1 MAMKKMLVLLL
12 ISFVGTVAA
21 YYPNNQVIVNF
32 DCTPYH
38 YNDPYYYS
46 DPCYLDHAH
55 YHHEPS
61 LPSERYLRRQ
71 LYWLYRYNPH
81 ILELAHFPVDYFI
94 KSLADHINVLE
105 NKSIQKKSGLR
116 SNAMM
121 RGSLFSL
128 FSALWGYV
136 AHDAYTKSIK
146 KGKSHEI
153 IPVIMLGTV
162 SAFLATVAGIQFDR
176 AYRYA
181 ERLLERLERDK
192 RILVVLEN
200 IKFARV

>member
-1 MAMKKMLVLLL
+1 MKKLLALLL
-12 ISFVGTVAA
+12 ISSMAISTA
-21 YYPNNQVIVNF
+21 YYPNQVIVNF
-32 DCTPYH
+32 DCTPYY

-46 DPCYLDHAH
+46 DDPCYLDHAH

-61 LPSERYLRRQ
+61 LPSEKYLRRQ

-94 KSLADHINVLE
+94 HSLTDHIKVLE
-105 NKSIQKKSGLR
+105 NKMVHKRTGLR

-121 RGSLFSL
+121 RGTLFSA
-128 FSALWGYV
+128 FSALWGYL
-136 AHDAYTKSIK
+136 AHDVYTKNIK
-146 KGKSHEI
+146 MKKSHEV

-181 ERLLERLERDK
+181 ERLLDRLERDK

-200 IKFARV
+200 IKFSRAR

>member
-1 MAMKKMLVLLL
+1 MKKMLVLLL
-12 ISFVGTVAA
+12 ISFTGTIAA
-21 YYPNNQVIVNF
+21 HYPNNQVIVNF
-32 DCTPYH
+32 DCTPYY

-71 LYWLYRYNPH
+71 LYWLYRCNPR
-81 ILELAHFPVDYFI
+81 ILELAQFPVDYFM
-94 KSLADHINVLE
+94 KSLTDHIKVLE
-105 NKSIQKKSGLR
+105 NKIVQKRSGLR

-136 AHDAYTKSIK
+136 AHDVYTKSIK
-146 KGKSHEI
+146 KGNSQEI
-153 IPVIMLGTV
+153 AAVFMLGAV
-162 SAFLATVAGIQFDR
+162 SAFLATIAGTQFDR

-192 RILVVLEN
+192 RIFASLKE
-200 IKFARV
+200 IKAARI